1 MKGMFF
7 EPGCAPEIIDTED
20 FEEELGGAVEQLWP
34 MREPGICFVALYDR
48 DEMQPNRVVNDM
60 TIRGPFLVVGCHDDF
75 DDLTD
80 EEMEMVEAL
89 ADWAE
94 EEYDLEEEPDPFE
107 EDAQEEEE
115 YGGVRIVDEDT
126 FYRSLMKEPY

>member
-1 MKGMFF
+1 
-7 EPGCAPEIIDTED
+7 
-20 FEEELGGAVEQLWP
+20 
-34 MREPGICFVALYDR
+34 
-48 DEMQPNRVVNDM
+48 
-60 TIRGPFLVVGCHDDF
+60 
-75 DDLTD
+75 
-80 EEMEMVEAL
+80 MVEAL

-126 FYRSLMKEPY
+126 FYRSLMEEPY